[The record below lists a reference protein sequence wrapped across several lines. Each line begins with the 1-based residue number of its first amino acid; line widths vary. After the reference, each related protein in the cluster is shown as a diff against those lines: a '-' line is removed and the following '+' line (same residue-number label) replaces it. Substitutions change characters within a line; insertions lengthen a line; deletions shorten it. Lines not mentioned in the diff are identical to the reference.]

1 MKTQSS
7 DYAPPPEEGL
17 FRNRH
22 DPIPRGTK
30 LLGKYTVERTLGQGG
45 MGIVVAARHDTLGEL
60 VAIKFLL
67 PAGMTNPQAVERFI
81 REARASVQ
89 LLKSDHVVRVQ
100 DVGELETGEPYMVM
114 EYLEGE
120 DLKAILRK
128 KGPLPL
134 GDAVEYFLQ
143 ACRGVAAAHAKNIV
157 HRDLKPAN
165 LFLTTTADGAP
176 RVKVFDF
183 GIARI
188 VDPDEVAMTK
198 PGDIVGSLPYMS
210 PEQLLSSRTADGRT
224 DIWSMGV
231 ILYELLTTKRPFDGN
246 NPSDFIGNILNAEPM
261 PLSAWRTDVP
271 SALEAV
277 ILWCLRKD
285 RHERYQS
292 ADDLA
297 TALREALG
305 LPPPMRGTIES
316 ITNSESHLL
325 PDLPV
330 APSPIVQEPPMPP
343 PAKVEQTQPTQ
354 GAYSITGQPPV
365 SLRAKRTKLAFAGGG
380 AMVTSAAVVTLV
392 LALRGPHAEP
402 APVNASGGPAMTTS
416 KEALPLV
423 MPEASASIALPVEP
437 PTIEIE
443 EDEKAPPP
451 SIGKTTAKTAKST
464 ATSAASI
471 AKTTTPPSEQAPR
484 MTATARE
491 PPITHNPTPKAT
503 TPQGVKTDKSSNATN
518 SNAPSPDAPV
528 VLPTNPWE

>member
-1 MKTQSS
+1 MKMQSS

-67 PAGMTNPQAVERFI
+67 PAGMTNPQAVERFV
-81 REARASVQ
+81 REARASAR
-89 LLKSDHVVRVQ
+89 LKGEHVVRVH
-100 DVGELETGEPYMVM
+100 DVDKLETGEPYMLM

-128 KGPLPL
+128 RGPLPL

-143 ACRGVAAAHAKNIV
+143 ACRGVAEAHARHVV

-188 VDPDEVAMTK
+188 VDPDEAAMTNK
-198 PGDIVGSLPYMS
+198 GDMVGSVPYMS
-210 PEQLLSSRTADGRT
+210 PEQLLSSRTADWRT
-224 DIWSMGV
+224 DIWSLGV
-231 ILYELLTTKRPFDGN
+231 VLYELLTTKRPFDGN
-246 NPSDFIGNILNAEPM
+246 NPSDFIGNILNAEPV

-271 SALEAV
+271 PALEAV

-305 LPPPMRGTIES
+305 LPPPMRAPLPSHTES
-316 ITNSESHLL
+316 RGVQ
-325 PDLPV
+325 DLPM
-330 APSPIVQEPPMPP
+330 APPPIVHEPPMPP
-343 PAKVEQTQPTQ
+343 PARVEQTQGTAA
-354 GAYSITGQPPV
+354 GMSITGQPPL
-365 SLRAKRTKLAFAGGG
+365 SLRTKRTKLAFAGGG

-392 LALRGPHAEP
+392 LALRGPHAEQTT
-402 APVNASGGPAMTTS
+402 VNASAVPAVSAMKVEVQPLNWSGKDAGNVANEGFARAEIGTRGPEVGKFNKTVSQPNQSVKPISSIVVAGPS
-416 KEALPLV
+416 
-423 MPEASASIALPVEP
+423 MPSS
-437 PTIEIE
+437 
-443 EDEKAPPP
+443 
-451 SIGKTTAKTAKST
+451 S
-464 ATSAASI
+464 
-471 AKTTTPPSEQAPR
+471 
-484 MTATARE
+484 
-491 PPITHNPTPKAT
+491 
-503 TPQGVKTDKSSNATN
+503 KSSNPSATAN
-518 SNAPSPDAPV
+518 SKSVTPLAPAPGIETKV
-528 VLPTNPWE
+528 VPKTSSKPYDWARDR